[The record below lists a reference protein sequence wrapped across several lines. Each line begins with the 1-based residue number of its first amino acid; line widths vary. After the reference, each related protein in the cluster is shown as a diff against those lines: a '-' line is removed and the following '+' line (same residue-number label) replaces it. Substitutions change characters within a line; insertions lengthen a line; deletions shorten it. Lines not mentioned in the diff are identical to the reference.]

1 MVGAGQRLSAEEKL
15 RLEIFISS
23 VYISLTFP
31 TFLHHQAPAHPC
43 TGEHKGPVCV
53 ATVMS
58 IRACQRGDKSNKQCE
73 GEHCDALFHS
83 LVHLCLQSKPVCP
96 DVVRQTLFVYSKSVF
111 SDHHWASIWVW
122 HPWLHGENITL
133 WTNEVMKV
141 ASQTVDCAAYS
152 VIHLADTRHWA
163 PHGAL
168 EWQQPAAAE
177 LQCSKMNS
185 VAWEC

>member
-1 MVGAGQRLSAEEKL
+1 MSSECHHKKKIPGSKVQVKWIFWIIKLHTSIYKIFFCRSSTPDHRSRLEWESCAVWPRTGWRLDKWYNLIMVGAGQRLSAEEKL

-53 ATVMS
+53 ATVMA

-111 SDHHWASIWVW
+111 SDHH
-122 HPWLHGENITL
+122 
-133 WTNEVMKV
+133 
-141 ASQTVDCAAYS
+141 
-152 VIHLADTRHWA
+152 
-163 PHGAL
+163 
-168 EWQQPAAAE
+168 
-177 LQCSKMNS
+177 
-185 VAWEC
+185 